1 LEAARLGS
9 SLIVEIVLLNCG
21 GEELARCERRKV
33 VGVGMVDGEEPGF
46 VCLKG
51 AEEACR
57 DPCHNSKL

>member
-1 LEAARLGS
+1 MGVK
-9 SLIVEIVLLNCG
+9 SLPDVK
-21 GEELARCERRKV
+21 ERRKV

>member
-1 LEAARLGS
+1 MGVKRLPA
-9 SLIVEIVLLNCG
+9 EK
-21 GEELARCERRKV
+21 ERRKV

-57 DPCHNSKL
+57 DPCHNRKL